1 MHYIIREINI
11 EILQQKREVAQT
23 ERTPEVVELLNLALL
38 AVKTAICIENECLG
52 LETERRLELI
62 DVIYKFVGRDL

>member
-23 ERTPEVVELLNLALL
+23 ERTPEVLELLNLALL
-38 AVKTAICIENECLG
+38 AVKTAICIESECLG
-52 LETERRLELI
+52 LEAERRLELI